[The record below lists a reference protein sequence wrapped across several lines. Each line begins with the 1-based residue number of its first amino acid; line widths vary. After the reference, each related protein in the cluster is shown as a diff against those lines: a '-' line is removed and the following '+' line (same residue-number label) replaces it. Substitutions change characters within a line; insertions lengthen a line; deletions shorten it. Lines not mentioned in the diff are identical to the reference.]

1 MTTMAKYS
9 GLHRGQ
15 SEETIE
21 EIKMVRWRVIQPPFQ
36 DSDPGNQ
43 LETRSLMFH
52 LGGAACRLGNYR
64 GARRCDRSQ
73 ELSVRSI
80 IMQIYTRNNSGRCT
94 RNDPPSRPFPYF
106 SLVTE
111 RAFRACRLSSKRYAR
126 LRVSRERWREGEGGK
141 ERERERRRGP
151 YATKDKEDRGGC
163 GRIQKRTTEERRGRG
178 FINKLIVL
186 SGTARARARLR
197 ISTSE
202 TVYAIGPI
210 SIRSAQWLV
219 KQT

>member
-141 ERERERRRGP
+141 EGERERETEKAVCNKRQGGP
-151 YATKDKEDRGGC
+151 RWLRANTEANHGRKER
-163 GRIQKRTTEERRGRG
+163 KR
-178 FINKLIVL
+178 FHK
-186 SGTARARARLR
+186 
-197 ISTSE
+197 
-202 TVYAIGPI
+202 
-210 SIRSAQWLV
+210 
-219 KQT
+219 

>member
-1 MTTMAKYS
+1 
-9 GLHRGQ
+9 
-15 SEETIE
+15 
-21 EIKMVRWRVIQPPFQ
+21 MVRWRVIQPPFQ

-141 ERERERRRGP
+141 ERKRERDGEGRMQQKTRRTAVVAGEYRSEP
-151 YATKDKEDRGGC
+151 RKKG
-163 GRIQKRTTEERRGRG
+163 EEE
-178 FINKLIVL
+178 V
-186 SGTARARARLR
+186 S
-197 ISTSE
+197 
-202 TVYAIGPI
+202 
-210 SIRSAQWLV
+210 
-219 KQT
+219 

>member
-106 SLVTE
+106 SLLTE
-111 RAFRACRLSSKRYAR
+111 RAFRACRLSSKRYVR
-126 LRVSRERWREGEGGK
+126 LRVSRERRKKGEGGGGSGG
-141 ERERERRRGP
+141 RGGRRGEGKTEK
-151 YATKDKEDRGGC
+151 AVCNKRQGGPRWLRANTEASH
-163 GRIQKRTTEERRGRG
+163 GRKQRKR
-178 FINKLIVL
+178 FHK
-186 SGTARARARLR
+186 
-197 ISTSE
+197 
-202 TVYAIGPI
+202 
-210 SIRSAQWLV
+210 
-219 KQT
+219 

>member
-94 RNDPPSRPFPYF
+94 RNDPPSRPFHYF
-106 SLVTE
+106 SLLTE
-111 RAFRACRLSSKRYAR
+111 RAFRACRLSSKRYVR
-126 LRVSRERWREGEGGK
+126 LRVSRKRWREGEGGE
-141 ERERERRRGP
+141 ERERERKTEKAVCNKRQ
-151 YATKDKEDRGGC
+151 
-163 GRIQKRTTEERRGRG
+163 GRPRWLRANTEASHGRKQRKR
-178 FINKLIVL
+178 FHK
-186 SGTARARARLR
+186 
-197 ISTSE
+197 
-202 TVYAIGPI
+202 
-210 SIRSAQWLV
+210 
-219 KQT
+219 